1 PDGGQ
6 KPSLLTQHSPVLDP
20 GEKLTLLC
28 HSDSGYDRFALSK
41 EGGQDLPQLPG
52 QQLQAGLSQATF
64 LLGPVSGS
72 HGGRYR
78 CYGGHRLSSEWSAPS
93 DPLDI
98 LVTGQLP
105 ATPSLSVQPGPTV
118 SSGENVT
125 LLCQSWIQWDTF
137 LLVKE
142 GAADAPLRLRPESR
156 APGFQAEFS
165 MRAVTS
171 ALTGTYRCYGSQ
183 GSSPY
188 LLSWPSAPLAL
199 VVSGT
204 LPKPTLWAE
213 PASVVP
219 WGRPVTLWCEGTLEA
234 QEYRLDK
241 EGSSVPWDRQ
251 IPLEPRNKAKFPIPI
266 MSEHQA
272 GQYQC
277 YYHSPAGWSE
287 HSDPLELVVTR
298 FYSKPRLSALP
309 SPVVTSGGNVT
320 LQCGSWQGFGQFVLT
335 KEGGHKLTWT
345 LDSQQDPSGQFQ
357 AQFPVGPVTPSHR
370 WTFTCYGSYRRTPQ
384 VWSEPS
390 DPLELLVSGLSRK
403 PSLLTQHSPVLDPGE
418 NLTLLCRSDSGYD
431 RFALSKEGGQDLPQL
446 PGQQLQAGL
455 SQATFLLGPVSGS
468 HGGRY
473 RCYGGHRLS
482 SEWSAPS
489 DPLDILVTGQ
499 LPATPSLSVQP
510 GPTVSSGENV
520 TLLCQS
526 WIQWD
531 TFLLVKEGAADAPLR
546 LRPESRAPEFQ
557 AEFSMRAVTSAL
569 TGTYRCYGS
578 QGSSPYLLS
587 WPSAPLALVISG
599 ENKAKFPI
607 PTMTQ
612 HHAGRY
618 QCYYHSPAGWS
629 EHSDPLELVV
639 TVERTLGVCQ
649 FFLFK
654 K

>member
-1 PDGGQ
+1 GEEAPPSLTQLGTPSRPLFPPGLSR

-199 VVSGT
+199 VQGNINAT
-204 LPKPTLWAE
+204 ITAL
-213 PASVVP
+213 
-219 WGRPVTLWCEGTLEA
+219 
-234 QEYRLDK
+234 
-241 EGSSVPWDRQ
+241 GSA
-251 IPLEPRNKAKFPIPI
+251 PRCP
-266 MSEHQA
+266 
-272 GQYQC
+272 C
-277 YYHSPAGWSE
+277 HSPAG
-287 HSDPLELVVTR
+287 DG

-587 WPSAPLALVISG
+587 WPSAPLALVIS
-599 ENKAKFPI
+599 E
-607 PTMTQ
+607 PTPWGSRPYTHSLATRPQ
-612 HHAGRY
+612 AGASGRALLS
-618 QCYYHSPAGWS
+618 SPAAPS
-629 EHSDPLELVV
+629 SLH
-639 TVERTLGVCQ
+639 T
-649 FFLFK
+649 
-654 K
+654 